1 MLTLE
6 LEVCKASK
14 ESVTVKNVKCEGTIY
29 A

>member
-14 ESVTVKNVKCEGTIY
+14 ESVTVKNFKGEGTIY

>member
-14 ESVTVKNVKCEGTIY
+14 ESVTVKNFKCEGTIY
-29 A
+29 V